1 MGRLFKIYADSFKGL
16 SLESW
21 MLSIV
26 MLINRTGSMVLP
38 FLGVYMIDHL
48 KFSLEQSGLVLAC
61 FGVGSVIGSWLGGYL
76 TDKIGEYYVQ
86 ASALFI
92 SVPLFCLYPFF
103 NTPVALG
110 IMVLTQSIVSEVFR
124 PANSVAIAKY
134 ARPQNL
140 TRAFSLNRMAVNL
153 GFSIGPALGGLM
165 AAYSYDLLFYGNAF
179 FTLAA
184 GFMYLYFFN
193 RRQKLFRLKKERSA
207 QFEGTE
213 IVPESVKERSPYRD
227 GPFIIF
233 CILCAFFSMC
243 FFQLMNTLPLFYK
256 NDLGLSQ
263 SNIGLLMGTNGFV
276 VVIFEMLL
284 VHIAEKRFSP
294 GQTLLYGTLMC
305 ALSFFLLA
313 FSPGLAILFLSI
325 SLLSLGE
332 ILVLPF
338 MATITAQR
346 AGTTNKGAYM
356 GANGMAFSLAFIV
369 SPILGTGIAET
380 FSFSNLW
387 IGTTIIL
394 VICSIAFKFYVP
406 VLLKGKK
413 ADPIF

>member
-1 MGRLFKIYADSFKGL
+1 MSRLFKIYADSFKGL

-86 ASALFI
+86 AGALFI

-103 NTPVALG
+103 STPTALG
-110 IMVLTQSIVSEVFR
+110 LMVFAQSIVSEIFR

-193 RRQKLFRLKKERSA
+193 RRQKLFRLKKERLSL
-207 QFEGTE
+207 QGPE
-213 IVPESVKERSPYRD
+213 IVPEPVKEKSPYTD
-227 GPFIIF
+227 GPFLIF
-233 CILCAFFSMC
+233 CLLCAFFSMC

-256 NDLGLSQ
+256 NDLNLSQ
-263 SNIGLLMGTNGFV
+263 KNIGLLMGTNGIV

-284 VHIAEKRFSP
+284 VHIAEKKFSP
-294 GQTLLYGTLMC
+294 AQTLLYGTLMC

-313 FSPGLAILFLSI
+313 FNPVLGVLFLSI

-346 AGTTNKGAYM
+346 AGITNKGAYM

-369 SPILGTGIAET
+369 SPILGTRIAET
-380 FSFSNLW
+380 FGFSNLW

-394 VICSIAFKFYVP
+394 VACSIAFKFYVP
-406 VLLKGKK
+406 ILLKRKN
-413 ADPIF
+413 

>member
-1 MGRLFKIYADSFKGL
+1 
-16 SLESW
+16 

-86 ASALFI
+86 AGALFI

-103 NTPVALG
+103 NTPLALG
-110 IMVLTQSIVSEVFR
+110 LMVFAQSIVSEIFR

-193 RRQKLFRLKKERSA
+193 RRQKLFRLKKERLSL
-207 QFEGTE
+207 QGPE
-213 IVPESVKERSPYRD
+213 IVPEPVKEKSPYTD
-227 GPFIIF
+227 GPFLIF
-233 CILCAFFSMC
+233 CLLCAFFSMC

-256 NDLGLSQ
+256 NDLNLSQ
-263 SNIGLLMGTNGFV
+263 KNIGLLMGTNGIV

-284 VHIAEKRFSP
+284 VHIAEKKFSP
-294 GQTLLYGTLMC
+294 AQTLLYGTLMC

-313 FSPGLAILFLSI
+313 FNPVLAVLFLSI

-346 AGTTNKGAYM
+346 AGITNKGAYM

-369 SPILGTGIAET
+369 SPILGTRIAET
-380 FSFSNLW
+380 FGFSNLW

-394 VICSIAFKFYVP
+394 VACSIAFKFYVP
-406 VLLKGKK
+406 ILLKRKNQ
-413 ADPIF
+413 DHTF

>member
-1 MGRLFKIYADSFKGL
+1 
-16 SLESW
+16 
-21 MLSIV
+21 
-26 MLINRTGSMVLP
+26 
-38 FLGVYMIDHL
+38 
-48 KFSLEQSGLVLAC
+48 
-61 FGVGSVIGSWLGGYL
+61 
-76 TDKIGEYYVQ
+76 
-86 ASALFI
+86 
-92 SVPLFCLYPFF
+92 VPLFCLYPFF
-103 NTPVALG
+103 NTPLALG
-110 IMVLTQSIVSEVFR
+110 LMVFAQSIVSEIFR

-193 RRQKLFRLKKERSA
+193 RRQKLFRLKKERLSL
-207 QFEGTE
+207 QGPE
-213 IVPESVKERSPYRD
+213 IVPEPVKEKSPYTD
-227 GPFIIF
+227 GPFLIF
-233 CILCAFFSMC
+233 CLLCAFFSMC

-256 NDLGLSQ
+256 NDLNLSQ
-263 SNIGLLMGTNGFV
+263 KNIGLLMGTNGIV

-284 VHIAEKRFSP
+284 VHIAEKKFSP
-294 GQTLLYGTLMC
+294 AQTLLYGTLMC

-313 FSPGLAILFLSI
+313 FNPVLAVLFLSI

-346 AGTTNKGAYM
+346 AGITNKGAYM

-369 SPILGTGIAET
+369 SPILGTRIAET
-380 FSFSNLW
+380 FGFSNLW

-394 VICSIAFKFYVP
+394 VACSIAFKFYVP
-406 VLLKGKK
+406 ILLKRKNQ
-413 ADPIF
+413 DHTF